1 MIYELT
7 DTSKVEKLFDGC
19 EFLETAVL
27 SCLQKY
33 AGNIFVTNTENPHSA
48 IAYLGS
54 FGFCAG
60 KPNMELLLGKPD
72 RFIYMVPQSEEWMK
86 MIVSTFPATKKARY
100 AIKKDTEFDREKLK
114 TLVDALPAGYE
125 IKRIDSDLYDMCL
138 EDDDME
144 DLVCWFGPKDKFL
157 TFGRGLAVLKD
168 GKIVSGAASAL
179 RYRDGIEVETDTI
192 KEERHKGLASAACA
206 ALILSCLDEGLYP
219 SWDAANWLSV
229 MLAEKL
235 GYKFDREYFVYVVE

>member
-1 MIYELT
+1 
-7 DTSKVEKLFDGC
+7 
-19 EFLETAVL
+19 
-27 SCLQKY
+27 
-33 AGNIFVTNTENPHSA
+33 
-48 IAYLGS
+48 
-54 FGFCAG
+54 
-60 KPNMELLLGKPD
+60 
-72 RFIYMVPQSEEWMK
+72 
-86 MIVSTFPATKKARY
+86 
-100 AIKKDTEFDREKLK
+100 
-114 TLVDALPAGYE
+114 
-125 IKRIDSDLYDMCL
+125 
-138 EDDDME
+138 
-144 DLVCWFGPKDKFL
+144 
-157 TFGRGLAVLKD
+157 LKD